1 MLCSNL
7 GVTAQSG
14 EIMAHHFVDP
24 RPFMP
29 RDCTRVDILGRKVM
43 SRAVIGGMR
52 ERHGDVVIALIE
64 PLPAEQVSFTSIRDL
79 LDDFLRNHRR
89 IGYRSLQPCP
99 YGQAFV
105 KFDLFH
111 DRDFLIQNSPH
122 NYGNYHITFKAHNKG
137 WNNRRS
143 TMNHEVC
150 LMLLGFNLN
159 FWEQHDIEKAIAD
172 FGKLLAWQEDSNHLA
187 RIIIKARV
195 VNLKEIPWFIV
206 CSEGENF

>member
-1 MLCSNL
+1 M
-7 GVTAQSG
+7 
-14 EIMAHHFVDP
+14 
-24 RPFMP
+24 R
-29 RDCTRVDILGRKVM
+29 GRH
-43 SRAVIGGMR
+43 S
-52 ERHGDVVIALIE
+52 DVVIALIE

-137 WNNRRS
+137 WNNRCS
-143 TMNHEVC
+143 TMNHEVW
-150 LMLLGFNLN
+150 LMLLWFNLN